1 MEASLDT
8 IWVIDSIVTIVLK
21 AIGII
26 AVSMWI
32 IFAKGGVR

>member
-21 AIGII
+21 VIGII